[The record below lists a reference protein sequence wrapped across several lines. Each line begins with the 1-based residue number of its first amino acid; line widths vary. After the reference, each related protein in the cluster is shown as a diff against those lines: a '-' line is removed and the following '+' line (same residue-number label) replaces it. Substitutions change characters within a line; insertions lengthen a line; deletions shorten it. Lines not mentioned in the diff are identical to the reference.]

1 MDLWDALVAAGSA
14 GFILCLM
21 PQLVHTLRRRTA
33 DDLSVP
39 YLVLVL
45 AASCLTLPYM
55 LHKREFVFA
64 ASQAVNLLVWGTVL
78 YFRLF
83 PGTPKPSP

>member
-1 MDLWDALVAAGSA
+1 MLVGAGSL

-21 PQLVHTLRRRTA
+21 PQLLHTLRRRTA
-33 DDLSVP
+33 DDFSLP
-39 YLVLVL
+39 YLILVL
-45 AASCLTLPYM
+45 AASAMTLPYM

-78 YFRLF
+78 YFKAF
-83 PGTPKPSP
+83 PAPRSQA